1 MQATIAVEARL
12 ASNKSGTSNVAAL
25 KAMYGEFFTVDTS
38 NRVPL
43 PFSGA
48 FSCFRFRAFLLFL
61 LLPCASAVLMAV
73 VLVSWASGWLETADV
88 LGGLDADA
96 DNEAMGIEWAI
107 LDVPSSFAIQ
117 LLLARLVWQLHSV
130 NRAGGPYETLS
141 QNSVPKAWT
150 RRLRIVMGAFFVLWA
165 AWLALSIFT
174 QFASPAEYHWYD
186 G

>member
-117 LLLARLVWQLHSV
+117 LLLALAGSAADRRRYTTGHDYNMRPAGIQGLDNGGVLVAL
-130 NRAGGPYETLS
+130 Y
-141 QNSVPKAWT
+141 NSVRP
-150 RRLRIVMGAFFVLWA
+150 
-165 AWLALSIFT
+165 
-174 QFASPAEYHWYD
+174 QQQQQ
-186 G
+186 